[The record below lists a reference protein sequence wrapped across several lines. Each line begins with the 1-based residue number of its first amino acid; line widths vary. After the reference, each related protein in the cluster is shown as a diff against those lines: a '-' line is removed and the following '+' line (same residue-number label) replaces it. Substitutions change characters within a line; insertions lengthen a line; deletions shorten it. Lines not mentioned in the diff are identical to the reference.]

1 MGQPSNINYLSQLG
15 YRLIIHRLPEVE
27 YFLQRVNIPGIN
39 VGAANRP
46 TPFASPI
53 PYSGD
58 ITYNDLTFSF
68 KLDADLKGYLSIW
81 EWMVALGFPEKF
93 DQYRELATTNEP
105 LSAFEEGMVASNIK
119 LMLLNNKHNPIYEI
133 DFYSCWPTALSDLT
147 LTSTDTNVDYL
158 TAEVTFKYSYYTISK
173 SKTSSF

>member
-46 TPFASPI
+46 TPFASPV

-58 ITYNDLTFSF
+58 ITFNDLNFTF
-68 KLDADLKGYLSIW
+68 KLDAEMKSYLSIW
-81 EWMVALGFPEKF
+81 RWMVGLGFPENF
-93 DQYRELATTNEP
+93 GQYKELATSQKE
-105 LSAFEEGMVASNIK
+105 LSSFEEGMVTSNIK

-133 DFYSCWPTALSDLT
+133 DFYSCWPTSLSDLT
-147 LTSTDTNVDYL
+147 LTSTDTTVDYL
-158 TAEVTFKYSYYTISK
+158 TVEASFKYTYYTITEAK
-173 SKTSSF
+173 V